1 MKKIK
6 QIIALIGV
14 IVLVGM
20 YCTTILMAILSSE
33 HFFDFLMASIYAT
46 VVIPVLLW
54 IYTFIYQQLKKRN
67 EESNNN

>member
-6 QIIALIGV
+6 QIIAILGV
-14 IVLVGM
+14 ILLFGM
-20 YCTTILMAILSSE
+20 YGTTIIMSLMNSK

-54 IYTFIYQQLKKRN
+54 IYSFIYQQLKKRN
-67 EESNNN
+67 KAE